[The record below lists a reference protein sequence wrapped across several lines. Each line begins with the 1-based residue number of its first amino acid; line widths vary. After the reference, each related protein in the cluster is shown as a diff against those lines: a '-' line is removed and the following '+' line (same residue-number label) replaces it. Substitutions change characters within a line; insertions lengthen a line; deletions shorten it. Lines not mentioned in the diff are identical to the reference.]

1 MEEDKRSN
9 SWNDKETE
17 REKEGETGQ
26 RNNGMMECNWQRE
39 RERSGRKYVTLS
51 CDNTEMSHECINT
64 GQLGGGDNERD

>member
-26 RNNGMMECNWQRE
+26 RNNGMMECNWQKKRE
-39 RERSGRKYVTLS
+39 RDPVEST
-51 CDNTEMSHECINT
+51 
-64 GQLGGGDNERD
+64 